1 MSNTNGTLTPP
12 IPQHS
17 TEPTSGAKR
26 KRSESSAQPQSSNQ
40 STSNAATSS
49 GTTTRDQQTFR
60 DMLEVLKRHDT
71 TPSILEHTLGTKA
84 DASNSDEPTAKRL
97 KLVDGEAGDTIALR
111 VRSGAYATLSDLE
124 RDISAAC
131 SEVIAPIKAKERTK
145 NGLLHGRLPPDD
157 VKALR
162 RVAAFEHI
170 AKGIIKREAQ
180 DAMQEGAS
188 TAGTESS
195 VKNEHMFNGIKRE
208 PGISPAPTLGPNSRT
223 VLTLF
228 GNAPGPRQLF
238 SSLQHAAPVNG
249 EDTVNAETMLS
260 LKRNVTLHLATYS
273 HLPQTYHNSNRQ
285 ERTGILSHAAAASLV
300 SGEVLPKPSRK
311 NGYTVQS
318 LTVGGWLSYGGIDAV
333 KEPTS
338 PASKR
343 KQRDRALSS
352 GESGKPAPEELT
364 QESEAKE
371 EALFRAAYSS
381 FAPSHDNTKALVP
394 TEVKSQVWWH
404 KVGRKRYDEHFAIDP
419 ALEEPSAKSII
430 QEEEV
435 ADGVDE
441 AEQFKNTID
450 NFDEDTVKIDHVLS
464 VARDEERDT
473 EQVLREVSELL
484 QTLSSYQRIRNMFL
498 ASGSRTPASPSPL
511 LSAMVGTPTE
521 PTVEEINTYRSL
533 RSRLAELVDKLP
545 PYVVAKLDGEQL
557 EDLRVSKMILMEGKE
572 YHGTMEED
580 TLTRTQRGTAMAAA
594 AGLIR
599 PTANANSYTPAA
611 NSYGRTPSVSTASR
625 PAPAAAT
632 YASTRTPAPGYGQ
645 RYAGGQSQGYGN
657 YGTPNAPATAPRP
670 SYTQMAAYNQA
681 NRPPA
686 QQQSYGQANG
696 QQYGARPAYGQQY
709 GQSTPQT
716 QPQMRS
722 GYPATNPSMYQNRAQ
737 NSSAYTQGG
746 AAGSPYARSASPSTA
761 ARPATYNGP
770 TYTQPRPAHGTTP
783 ANPSQ
788 PGQPVRNGQY
798 YNGQQPGSGRA
809 TPNNYPAQGQTTS
822 SVGPS
827 GFHSSSMTADQQH
840 VMMERQRAQ
849 LAQQPQARLAA
860 QASQADMGRQG
871 SGTPQPSAAAQ
882 DGRANGAPMV
892 A

>member
-1 MSNTNGTLTPP
+1 M
-12 IPQHS
+12 
-17 TEPTSGAKR
+17 
-26 KRSESSAQPQSSNQ
+26 
-40 STSNAATSS
+40 
-49 GTTTRDQQTFR
+49 
-60 DMLEVLKRHDT
+60 
-71 TPSILEHTLGTKA
+71 
-84 DASNSDEPTAKRL
+84 
-97 KLVDGEAGDTIALR
+97 DGEAGDTIALR

-249 EDTVNAETMLS
+249 EDTVNAEVPLEELGLSNMLTATKI
-260 LKRNVTLHLATYS
+260 LPLRADDAIAQKKRNPTFGDIFPPPANLSQLQPPRANRHS
-273 HLPQTYHNSNRQ
+273 LPRS
-285 ERTGILSHAAAASLV
+285 GSISLV